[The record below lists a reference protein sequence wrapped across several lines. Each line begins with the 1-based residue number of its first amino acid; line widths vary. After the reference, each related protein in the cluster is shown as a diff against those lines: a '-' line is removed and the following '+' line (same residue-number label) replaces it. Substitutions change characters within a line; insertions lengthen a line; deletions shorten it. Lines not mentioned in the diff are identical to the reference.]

1 MISVIRQHTFLCI
14 AVLLSVLASSVI
26 TGDARAVI
34 STDTQTTQPLYPH
47 SEAVN
52 WPRLQ
57 ETDDPW
63 LQNAL
68 NQKLDQL
75 DLLKQCK
82 SEKLMIA
89 LVDITN
95 PARPRMASYN
105 NDNMIYAASLP
116 KIAIMLGAFQAAK
129 NGRLVMDEE
138 LETLIRQMIKVSSNT
153 AATQVLER
161 VGIDYLAEVLTSE
174 RYLLYDADRNG
185 GLWVGK
191 PYAKEPASRRDPLHN
206 LSHGATSFEVARF
219 YYLLETGRLVSPE
232 ASARMKAIL
241 ADSSINHKFVRGLN
255 EARPGSK
262 IFRKSGSWG
271 NYHADSALVERDG
284 RKYIAVALANNPLA
298 GGWLPRLIVGLDD
311 IIFDPE
317 NIARD

>member
-1 MISVIRQHTFLCI
+1 MIYPGNFLKILTILATVVIF
-14 AVLLSVLASSVI
+14 SDSLAGSPQ
-26 TGDARAVI
+26 DQR
-34 STDTQTTQPLYPH
+34 
-47 SEAVN
+47 SEAVD
-52 WPRLQ
+52 WPHLR
-57 ETDDPW
+57 EAEDPW

-68 NQKLDQL
+68 IQKLEQL
-75 DLLKQCK
+75 KLLEQCENK
-82 SEKLMIA
+82 KLMIA

-105 NDNMIYAASLP
+105 NDDMIYAASLP

-129 NGRLVMDEE
+129 SGHLVMDEE
-138 LETLIRQMIKVSSNT
+138 LESLIRQMIRDSSNS

-161 VGIDYLAEVLTSE
+161 IGIDYLARVLTSE

-191 PYAKEPASRRDPLHN
+191 PYAKEPVWRRDPLHN
-206 LSHGATSFEVARF
+206 LSHGATPFEVARF

-241 ADSSINHKFVRGLN
+241 ADSSIDHKFVHGLK
-255 EARPGSK
+255 EARPGSR

-271 NYHADSALVERDG
+271 NYHADSAIVERDG

-298 GGWLPRLIVGLDD
+298 SEWLARLIVGLDD

-317 NIARD
+317 NIARDPLQTEESEGR